1 MYENVRKIL
10 LPATHRSG
18 HHAVGV
24 WLLHQAEE
32 VEDFNMQTVPDW
44 WNYLVVKG
52 GLRFFFNNVLK
63 ECPFTAPAPTSIAVS
78 DNGMYVSVD
87 AATMIK
93 IGDHSHKDIE
103 MFIGTHEQET
113 LKDAIRRG
121 DKSSFFY
128 KPDMILI
135 IRSFHNWVASCLKYA
150 RSMKIRGSI
159 WVEPFSETNI
169 GVYIEHC
176 NHAIKGT
183 VPFILYDE
191 WFASKKYRKETAES
205 LGFHFTDAAI
215 NQLSPWGAGSS
226 WDGGKY
232 LKNAS
237 EMDVLNR
244 YKQMEDDEEYQQVI
258 QNNEEAIDLS
268 NQLFGK
274 VS

>member
-1 MYENVRKIL
+1 MFDSSQKVIVSGL
-10 LPATHRSG
+10 QRSG
-18 HHAVGV
+18 HHA
-24 WLLHQAEE
+24 
-32 VEDFNMQTVPDW
+32 
-44 WNYLVVKG
+44 
-52 GLRFFFNNVLK
+52 
-63 ECPFTAPAPTSIAVS
+63 IAVWGVHQQKGIQDFS
-78 DNGMYVSVD
+78 IKTLSQWIFYLEHLNDISFLLNNPLRVEEGEGKEHFDSLFSEYEYMNPSLIVATHGVD
-87 AATMIK
+87 ECTTQDIK
-93 IGDHSHKDIE
+93 RVTSESRIFSSWTQKV
-103 MFIGTHEQET
+103 
-113 LKDAIRRG
+113 LVIR
-121 DKSSFFY
+121 DY
-128 KPDMILI
+128 Y
-135 IRSFHNWVASCLKYA
+135 NWVASCLKYA